1 MMRALW
7 IERLL
12 ALAVALGL
20 VWAGWAALQW
30 RATDRAAE
38 ELAQLVAG
46 QDLATVERG
55 DAPPEVR
62 LGRAFYLARTGQEQ
76 EAEDLLD
83 YLATHGEYEVRRL
96 AYFNLG
102 NLRLREALAKLEAGA
117 PDQATP
123 LVDMAKSSYREA
135 LVLNPDFWDAKYNLE
150 LAMRLLPEMDRVS
163 NGEDELPPEAQKKIW
178 TGVPGFPR
186 GLP

>member
-1 MMRALW
+1 MRALW

-12 ALAVALGL
+12 ALAVTLGL

-30 RATDRAAE
+30 RAMDRAAD
-38 ELAQLVAG
+38 ELAQLAAG
-46 QDLATVERG
+46 RDLATVERG

-62 LGRAFYLARTGQEQ
+62 LGRALYLARSGQEKD
-76 EAEDLLD
+76 AEDLLD
-83 YLATHGEYEVRRL
+83 YLATHGENEVRHL
-96 AYFNLG
+96 ATFNLG
-102 NLRLREALAKLEAGA
+102 NLRLRQALAKLEAGA

-135 LVLNPDFWDAKYNLE
+135 LVLNPDYWDAKYNLE
-150 LAMRLLPEMDRVS
+150 LAMRLLPEIDRVS

-178 TGVPGFPR
+178 AGVPGFPR